1 MSVVHVTADSFREEV
16 LESKQTV
23 LLDFWATWCG
33 PCRMIAPILEEIA
46 QERPDIKV
54 CKVDVDEQ
62 GSLASEYKIISIPTL
77 LVVKNGTVVN
87 KSVGVVP
94 KSEILKML

>member
-62 GSLASEYKIISIPTL
+62 GSLASEYKIVSIPTL